1 MTYKLRRENRTEVLK
16 ALREGEYEAITTSG
30 QSAVDAL
37 VHLAIEIGVFEA
49 LEVIEVERERE
60 GIPDDLL
67 LRTLSVL
74 PFVEAIGLSASAG
87 RLFEDAAILLQIG
100 FSIEQVQNGFNQRHR
115 GQDKAQ
121 ESKPC
126 HPEVLRQ
133 ELARIGVESL
143 AAFRQA
149 VVKRLFER
157 DLVKGKTYAID
168 GTGLKDRH
176 RLVGILNVHEDRALW
191 LNWRLLDA
199 DASEKGKG
207 ARVVRDMIEEIL
219 ALGGED
225 AMDWLLMDALY
236 ADGPLL
242 AWLEYG
248 HGIHAL
254 VRLPE
259 DRDIYVDLEGLARG
273 GLLDWEGRTDVR
285 YVCGRKQV
293 RRVSVAMDGDLTS
306 WESFLEAAANYG
318 QDSPTL
324 WGALIHAVDVE
335 DQEEEEWGLVSTH
348 AFRSGLAGY
357 RKWRQRWRIENTG
370 FRELKEGW
378 NLERAPW
385 SYTEDTVVAARL
397 AFTLVAFNVAQIAK
411 TAQGRRLTDR
421 GIRRL
426 RRELAPEYGP
436 APVIVFTEDAF
447 GVFHIEEVME
457 ALGLPPAASLR
468 RPPSNNQRA
477 RDRPLS

>member
-1 MTYKLRRENRTEVLK
+1 MTYKLRRENRAEVLE
-16 ALREGEYEAITTSG
+16 ALRKGEYEAIATSG

-49 LEVIEVERERE
+49 LEVIEVRRERE

-87 RLFEDAAILLQIG
+87 RLFEDAAILLQVG
-100 FSIEQVQNGFNQRHR
+100 FSIEQVRNGFNQRHH
-115 GQDKAQ
+115 GEGKAKT
-121 ESKPC
+121 SKPC

-133 ELARIGVESL
+133 ELARIDLESL
-143 AAFRQA
+143 ATFRQA
-149 VVKRLFER
+149 VIKQLFER
-157 DLVKGKTYAID
+157 DLVKGKTYALD

-176 RLVGILNVHEDRALW
+176 RLVGVLNIHKDRALW
-191 LNWRLLDA
+191 LNWRLLDS

-207 ARVVRDMIEEIL
+207 AHIVRDMIEEIL
-219 ALGGED
+219 DAGGED
-225 AMDWLLMDALY
+225 VIDWLLMDALY

-248 HGIHAL
+248 CGIHAL

-259 DRDIYVDLEGLARG
+259 DRDLYVDLQGLARG
-273 GLLDWEGRTDVR
+273 DLLNWEDHTDVR
-285 YVCGRKQV
+285 YVAGRKQV
-293 RRVSVAMDGDLTS
+293 RRVSVAMDSDLTS
-306 WESFLEAAANYG
+306 WDSFLEAAASYG
-318 QDSPTL
+318 VENPTL
-324 WGALIHAVDVE
+324 WGALIHAVDAE
-335 DQEEEEWGLVSTH
+335 DPTEEEDWGLVSTCS
-348 AFRSGLAGY
+348 FSSGWAGY

-378 NLERAPW
+378 HLEGAPW

-457 ALGLPPAASLR
+457 ALGFPPAASLR
-468 RPPSNNQRA
+468 RHRGGLHA
-477 RDRPLS
+477 RDQPLS